1 MQIDRDTV
9 IAWTKEYKFIPD
21 LNPDATNAL
30 GKSIPIALLEHIAQK
45 AAEAER
51 EACAQLCDEQPL
63 LKWMGEMHCAFG
75 AQTRQQCLHWPLRI
89 KQRRNIKCST

>member
-21 LNPDATNAL
+21 LNPDAINAL

-45 AAEAER
+45 ATDAER
-51 EACAQLCDEQPL
+51 EACAQLCDEQHDQARTSPGAVRADACSRTIRNRGIGG
-63 LKWMGEMHCAFG
+63 GE
-75 AQTRQQCLHWPLRI
+75 
-89 KQRRNIKCST
+89 